1 VSYAVSLAQDPR
13 GEKLDGRCMNLIS
26 LIKYPLYNGRS
37 TPLYIGV
44 FLCVLLVAGCS
55 SGRHVVSRYSLPQ
68 QDVVFDTVA
77 VVPFQKVH
85 SGDRQVTT
93 VRCPL
98 SGVVMS
104 ACESS
109 PDAGKNVEKIFTE
122 RFFACGQP
130 VILPSQR
137 VGGVYKRIVSDSFTT
152 SPLETLQQAGKEL
165 GVDAVVAGYVFCFRE
180 RKGYTYSIESPATVA
195 FSVHLVRV
203 SDGTLMWSGIYDRT
217 QKSLTENVL
226 DISSFIRMGGKWVT
240 AEELAVEGVD
250 EILDV
255 FPLSK

>member
-1 VSYAVSLAQDPR
+1 MPEASRRIRERRDWI
-13 GEKLDGRCMNLIS
+13 GRCMELIS
-26 LIKYPLYNGRS
+26 LRKYPLNKSKS
-37 TPLYIGV
+37 TLLRIGV
-44 FLCVLLVAGCS
+44 FLCVLLVMGCS
-55 SGRHVVSRYSLPQ
+55 SGRHVVSRHLLPPQ
-68 QDVVFDTVA
+68 EVVFDTVA

-93 VRCPL
+93 ARCPL
-98 SGVVMS
+98 SGVVVR

-109 PDAGKNVEKIFTE
+109 PDAEKIVEKIFAE
-122 RFFACGQP
+122 RFSACDHP

-137 VGGVYKRIVSDSFTT
+137 VGGIYKRIVSNSFTL

-203 SDGTLMWSGIYDRT
+203 ADGTLMWSGIYDRT
-217 QKSLTENVL
+217 QKSLTENVR
-226 DISSFIRMGGKWVT
+226 DRSSFLRMGGKWVT
-240 AEELAVEGVD
+240 AEELTAEGVD
-250 EILDV
+250 EIIDS